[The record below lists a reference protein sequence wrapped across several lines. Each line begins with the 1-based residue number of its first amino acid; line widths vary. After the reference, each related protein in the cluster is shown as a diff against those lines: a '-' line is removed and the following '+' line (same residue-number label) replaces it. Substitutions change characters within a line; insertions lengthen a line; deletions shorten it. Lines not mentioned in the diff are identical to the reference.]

1 MYRPKYSLIYPVI
14 TVLSGSIVV
23 VLILCDFIFV
33 KLPNEIIYISAAIYF
48 ICSFIF
54 IFSQPK
60 PQIPGGE

>member
-14 TVLSGSIVV
+14 TELSGSIVM

-48 ICSFIF
+48 ICFFIF

-60 PQIPGGE
+60 PQLPGGE